1 MCWTELWFNC
11 MSVLLSWCGVYAD
24 PWPLTSSAVCP
35 PGEVVSVSL
44 NEVVHLQCPEASHLA
59 KRHWERLNS
68 QLSPKIY
75 IQPDD
80 GGLSFVA
87 TPSTLGHYLCQ
98 AVENGYSQTLVVY
111 HVKQKSSPTILPAT
125 PNRPHSTPSTEAGIK
140 TPVSTT
146 RLNTPKQTEPRPKPD
161 QVDPTV
167 TLKDSPA
174 ATTHKSRNF
183 THLLGMEK
191 GNSQMTEPDENLQQ
205 ADKPSYLQELV
216 VVSVLLALCI
226 SALLTIA
233 FIRFRHLCLSRTV
246 LQTPSSRRDAE
257 KDGSATPQERESL
270 SGHSPHLEKQNRQA
284 PNGQSHNGKSPI
296 TLSNSML
303 NSSNGHLPNTPI
315 WCTRLVFWVHC

>member
-1 MCWTELWFNC
+1 M
-11 MSVLLSWCGVYAD
+11 
-24 PWPLTSSAVCP
+24 
-35 PGEVVSVSL
+35 SVSL

-59 KRHWERLNS
+59 KRSWERLNS

-75 IQPDD
+75 IQSND

-87 TPSTLGHYLCQ
+87 TSSTLGHYLCH

-161 QVDPTV
+161 EVDPTV
-167 TLKDSPA
+167 ALKDSPA
-174 ATTHKSRNF
+174 ATTPKTRSF
-183 THLLGMEK
+183 THFLGIERE
-191 GNSQMTEPDENLQQ
+191 NSRMTETGENLQQ

-233 FIRFRHLCLSRTV
+233 FNRYRHLCHSRTV

-257 KDGSATPQERESL
+257 NGGSVTPQERESL
-270 SGHSPHLEKQNRQA
+270 RGHSPRLEKRNEQA
-284 PNGQSHNGKSPI
+284 PNTQSHNGQAHNGKSPI
-296 TLSNSML
+296 TLSNNML

-315 WCTRLVFWVHC
+315 

>member
-1 MCWTELWFNC
+1 MW
-11 MSVLLSWCGVYAD
+11 WCGVYAD

-75 IQPDD
+75 IQSDD

-125 PNRPHSTPSTEAGIK
+125 PNSPHNTPSTEAGIK
-140 TPVSTT
+140 TPVSTS

-167 TLKDSPA
+167 TLKDLPA
-174 ATTHKSRNF
+174 DTTHKSRNF
-183 THLLGMEK
+183 TRLLGMEK
-191 GNSQMTEPDENLQQ
+191 ENSRMT
-205 ADKPSYLQELV
+205 SLV
-216 VVSVLLALCI
+216 KTSSKQTSPA
-226 SALLTIA
+226 T
-233 FIRFRHLCLSRTV
+233 FR
-246 LQTPSSRRDAE
+246 
-257 KDGSATPQERESL
+257 SL
-270 SGHSPHLEKQNRQA
+270 
-284 PNGQSHNGKSPI
+284 
-296 TLSNSML
+296 
-303 NSSNGHLPNTPI
+303 
-315 WCTRLVFWVHC
+315 